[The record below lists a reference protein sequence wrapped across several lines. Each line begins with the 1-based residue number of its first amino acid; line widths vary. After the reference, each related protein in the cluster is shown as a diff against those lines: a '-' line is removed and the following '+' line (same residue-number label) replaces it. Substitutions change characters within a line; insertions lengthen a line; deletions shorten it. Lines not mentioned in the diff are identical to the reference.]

1 MGLIRAAKGAVG
13 GVLADQWKEF
23 FYCEAIPTDVLVT
36 KGQARVDPR
45 SANRKGSDNIISN
58 GSVIAVADGQ
68 AMLIVD
74 QGQIVEFCA
83 EPGEFVYDTSS
94 EPSIFHGP
102 LGESIKGTFK
112 NIGKRFTFG
121 GQPGKD
127 QRVYYFNLKEIT
139 DNKYGTPAPIP
150 FRVVD
155 KNIGL
160 DIDISISCNG
170 QYSYRMTDPMLF
182 YTNVC
187 GNVTQAYKRSELDGQ
202 LKSEL
207 LTKLQPAFAKV
218 SEMGIRYSALP
229 GHTMEISTALNE
241 FLSEKWSELRGL
253 SIATF
258 SIKSIGASP
267 EDEQLIKDLQRQA
280 VMRNADMAGATL
292 VTAQADAMRGA
303 AENPNG
309 AMMGFLGMNAAM
321 NAGSNAGGFFQM
333 ANQQQQVPQPQQAM
347 SSPQAAPLQGSWTCA
362 CNAVN
367 IGRFC
372 AECGIPQPQ
381 PANTW
386 KCACGVDNRGR
397 FCAECGTPQPQP
409 ANTWKCSCG
418 TDNTGRFCAECGAPK
433 A

>member
-1 MGLIRAAKGAVG
+1 MGLIRAAAGSIG

-23 FYCEAIPTDVLVT
+23 FYCEAISTDVLVV
-36 KGQARVDPR
+36 KGQSRVDPR

-68 AMLIVD
+68 AMLIVE

-83 EPGEFVYDTSS
+83 EPGEFVYDEST

-102 LGESIKGTFK
+102 LGESIKETFK

-155 KNIGL
+155 NNIGL
-160 DIDISISCNG
+160 DIDISIRCNG
-170 QYSYRMTDPMLF
+170 KYSYRIIDPLLF
-182 YTNVC
+182 YANVC
-187 GNVTQAYKRSELDGQ
+187 GNVAQAYRRAELDGL
-202 LKSEL
+202 LKAEL
-207 LTKLQPAFAKV
+207 LTKLQPAFARV

-229 GHTMEISTALNE
+229 GHTLEIANALNE
-241 FLSEKWSELRGL
+241 LLSEKWSKLRGL
-253 SIATF
+253 SIASF
-258 SIKSIGASP
+258 NIKSVTASP
-267 EDEQLIKDLQRQA
+267 EDEQLIKDLQRKA

-292 VTAQADAMRGA
+292 VTAQADAMRNA
-303 AENPNG
+303 ADNPGG

-321 NAGSNAGGFFQM
+321 QAGSNAGGFFQM
-333 ANQQQQVPQPQQAM
+333 ADQQRAAAPQPEAAANGWTCACGAVNTGRFC
-347 SSPQAAPLQGSWTCA
+347 SECGTPQPAPANAWTCA

-367 IGRFC
+367 TGNFC
-372 AECGIPQPQ
+372 S
-381 PANTW
+381 
-386 KCACGVDNRGR
+386 
-397 FCAECGTPQPQP
+397 ECGTGRP
-409 ANTWKCSCG
+409 AAGTWACSCG
-418 TDNTGRFCAECGAPK
+418 AENTGRFCSECGKPRE
-433 A
+433 

>member
-1 MGLIRAAKGAVG
+1 MGLIRAAGGAIG

-23 FYCEAIPTDVLVT
+23 FYCEAIPTDVLAV

-83 EPGEFVYDTSS
+83 EPGEFVYDTST

-102 LGESIKGTFK
+102 LGESIIGTFK

-155 KNIGL
+155 NNIGL
-160 DIDISISCNG
+160 DIDISIRCNG
-170 QYSYRMTDPMLF
+170 KYSYRITDPLLF

-187 GNVTQAYKRSELDGQ
+187 GNVAQAYRRAELDGL
-202 LKSEL
+202 LKAEL
-207 LTKLQPAFAKV
+207 LTKLQPAFARV
-218 SEMGIRYSALP
+218 SETGIRYSALP
-229 GHTMEISTALNE
+229 GHTLEIATTLNE
-241 FLSEKWSELRGL
+241 LLSEKWSKLRGL
-253 SIATF
+253 SIASF
-258 SIKSIGASP
+258 NIKSVTASP
-267 EDEQLIKDLQRQA
+267 EDEQLIKDLQRKA

-333 ANQQQQVPQPQQAM
+333 ADQQRAPVPQPQ
-347 SSPQAAPLQGSWTCA
+347 AAPPQNGWTCACGAVNTGRFCSECGTPQPAPANAWTCA
-362 CNAVN
+362 CNAEN
-367 IGRFC
+367 TGNFC
-372 AECGIPQPQ
+372 SECGAGR
-381 PANTW
+381 PASDVWT
-386 KCACGVDNRGR
+386 
-397 FCAECGTPQPQP
+397 
-409 ANTWKCSCG
+409 CSCG
-418 TDNTGRFCAECGAPK
+418 AENTGRFCSECGKPRE
-433 A
+433 